1 MSRSSRQRN
10 MIEGQEFR
18 MRSRRSGWR
27 SRRSGWSSRNK
38 GAEAEVSMEE
48 QEYIGWRRIERSIG
62 WRSSLQKS
70 T

>member
-1 MSRSSRQRN
+1 
-10 MIEGQEFR
+10 